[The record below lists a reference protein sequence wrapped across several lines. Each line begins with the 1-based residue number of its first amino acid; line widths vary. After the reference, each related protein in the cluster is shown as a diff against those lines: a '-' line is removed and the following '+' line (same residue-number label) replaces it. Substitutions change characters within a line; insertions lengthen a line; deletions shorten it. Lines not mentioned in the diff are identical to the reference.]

1 MYLDFLRLFRS
12 PRDVNNEPN
21 VINPQSASNQAL
33 SAAWAAQ
40 GRCAVWTLT
49 NSPQLTI
56 PFSGAYFSLDM
67 LGI

>member
-40 GRCAVWTLT
+40 GRCAVWT
-49 NSPQLTI
+49 
-56 PFSGAYFSLDM
+56 
-67 LGI
+67 